1 MLVKDSAIMESIVR
15 ISDHYNNNIATRF
28 IRPMLAGILSDN
40 ELSNRISDMT
50 GRSDSYTLQ
59 GYHLDELYQQ
69 ILALARFVYL
79 VRTEILP
86 NIRSLAAPSL
96 SSASMDR
103 VFREMAINNFGANL
117 QMLSDYVN
125 ELYLQTINY
134 DKVHSPNGKPIYRDV
149 PGLQEI
155 GRYLVGR

>member
-79 VRTEILP
+79 VRT
-86 NIRSLAAPSL
+86 
-96 SSASMDR
+96 
-103 VFREMAINNFGANL
+103 
-117 QMLSDYVN
+117 
-125 ELYLQTINY
+125 
-134 DKVHSPNGKPIYRDV
+134 
-149 PGLQEI
+149 
-155 GRYLVGR
+155 